1 MSHNLNLRRGFTA
14 FVLLVAL
21 LFASL
26 PAQARPARGAVSG
39 AWKVAVLGE
48 DAFVWV
54 RSLFARLLP
63 QGTTKEGMSID
74 PNGGKGPEGT
84 SIDPN
89 GGLDDEGVLID
100 PNG

>member
-26 PAQARPARGAVSG
+26 PAQARPTRGAVSG
-39 AWKVAVLGE
+39 PWKVAVLGE
-48 DAFVWV
+48 DAFAWV
-54 RSLFARLLP
+54 RSLFAGLWTRSV
-63 QGTTKEGMSID
+63 TKEGVTID
-74 PNGGKGPEGT
+74 PNGGRARA
-84 SIDPN
+84 
-89 GGLDDEGVLID
+89 LDDEGVLID